1 MGLLC
6 PWDFPSKNTEVGCH
20 FLLGGSFLPRDG
32 TRVSR
37 IGRQILY
44 HWTTREALLV
54 ISQYW
59 VKLFISSASTEF
71 DLMKPIRYH
80 YYYRKKGGFPG
91 GSDGKESAY
100 NVGDLGSILGLA
112 RSPGGGHGNP
122 FLYSSLKNPQGQ
134 RSLVGYS
141 PWGHKELD
149 TTEWLSTAWLK
160 IQSLPCKKQ
169 TRNEGGKIFKICKL
183 KSTWMIF
190 TEELIDSRVETGG
203 ILVWIT

>member
-6 PWDFPSKNTEVGCH
+6 PWDFPGKNTEVGCH
-20 FLLGGSFLPRDG
+20 FLLGGYFLPRDG
-32 TRVSR
+32 THVSR

-59 VKLFISSASTEF
+59 VKLFISSASTEACTWPI
-71 DLMKPIRYH
+71 MKPIRYH
-80 YYYRKKGGFPG
+80 YYYGKKGGFPG

-100 NVGDLGSILGLA
+100 NVGDLGSTLGLA
-112 RSPGGGHGNP
+112 RSPGWGHGTP
-122 FLYSSLKNPQGQ
+122 VLYSSLKNPQGQ

-149 TTEWLSTAWLK
+149 MTATKHSMTKNIIPTLQKTDKKWGGGGYLK
-160 IQSLPCKKQ
+160 YA
-169 TRNEGGKIFKICKL
+169 N
-183 KSTWMIF
+183 
-190 TEELIDSRVETGG
+190 
-203 ILVWIT
+203 